1 MASHSSWPK
10 KTARFEFQNLDDGT
24 YLLRLFNGTQ
34 TQVQTVPIE
43 ATIGGGAISVSN
55 AVQLEVGDGAG
66 LALTSD
72 SVVIGELQTGDAQTV
87 SVGNQL
93 SRMQTLPD
101 GTLLIVGTDTSAETS
116 WLVDLESASVTEI
129 DLSGRGPDDPVV
141 AIPWADV
148 AIDGNGLG
156 VLLEQ
161 SAGMSAVRAL
171 DASDSEAGVQVTTT
185 TTMVPADTQVLT
197 SQTGVRSVFA
207 WSGDDGLQLS
217 LWSNE
222 TASFIGSSTD
232 VSGTT
237 GLLAFDDASGLLAV
251 RTASGGVS
259 VHDVNDTF
267 NRLHSMDD
275 ATGPVAIDGARDLL
289 MTISPLDAMLKIINL
304 HDGTLIA
311 DLAIDLSAV
320 GQVTSMA
327 MGNSA
332 DSVVVL
338 GAAGVLE
345 VALRKPAAH
354 EITIAGG
361 QDADPVLFG
370 VALSGSNAAPGYT
383 TLPDLVTNEDT
394 PLNLPAP
401 AALSG
406 STDADADDYVTR
418 PARASQQWHGNHP
431 DRWFAQLC
439 PQRQLQRHRLG
450 TGAAA

>member
-1 MASHSSWPK
+1 
-10 KTARFEFQNLDDGT
+10 
-24 YLLRLFNGTQ
+24 
-34 TQVQTVPIE
+34 
-43 ATIGGGAISVSN
+43 
-55 AVQLEVGDGAG
+55 
-66 LALTSD
+66 
-72 SVVIGELQTGDAQTV
+72 
-87 SVGNQL
+87 
-93 SRMQTLPD
+93 
-101 GTLLIVGTDTSAETS
+101 
-116 WLVDLESASVTEI
+116 
-129 DLSGRGPDDPVV
+129 
-141 AIPWADV
+141 
-148 AIDGNGLG
+148 
-156 VLLEQ
+156 
-161 SAGMSAVRAL
+161 MSAVRAV
-171 DASDSEAGVQVTTT
+171 DASDSGAGVQVTTT

-267 NRLHSMDD
+267 KPLHALDD

-304 HDGTLIA
+304 RDGELIA

-320 GQVTSMA
+320 GQVTSLA

-332 DSVVVL
+332 DSIVVL

-370 VALSGSNAAPGYT
+370 VALNGANAAPAYT
-383 TLPDLVTNEDT
+383 TLPNFVTNEDT
-394 PLNLPAP
+394 PLTLPAP
-401 AALSG
+401 AARNE
-406 STDADADDYVTR
+406 STDADGDDYVLVQRGQASNGTVIVRIDGSLSYVPNDNFNGTDSVRVLLHDGRDVSAEVTLNIIVNSVPDSPTDVDINIQPVPEDIAPGEVIGDIEIIDADGPGGHTIFINDPRFGNRGEEIIFIDGDIGLSR
-418 PARASQQWHGNHP
+418 PKA
-431 DRWFAQLC
+431 
-439 PQRQLQRHRLG
+439 
-450 TGAAA
+450 